1 MHIMLNKHKKYR
13 EHAIIIIRCTAENKV
28 VKEMASG

>member
-13 EHAIIIIRCTAENKV
+13 EHAIIIRCTAENKV